1 MKKFR
6 LKAPFPWF
14 GGKSRVAH
22 LVWERFGDVIN
33 YVEPFF
39 GSGAVLLG
47 RPTPARIETVN
58 DLDCFIAN
66 FWRAVQN
73 DPGGVALW
81 ADWPV
86 NEADMHARHLWLVN
100 QDEWRA
106 RIKKDPEYFDV
117 KIAGW
122 WVWGI
127 SQWIGGGWCSRPE
140 WSGRINVSRA
150 EKGIHQQDVS
160 WRSRPAMKSQGLT
173 AHKNSAEWNQRP
185 SLTEN
190 GVHTLQRRPRISGYA
205 DAGVH
210 SAREPRLA
218 GQQMWHKRPVLKR
231 ECALGVN
238 STKQQVPDLGGDS
251 GAAGRGLHASAG
263 PMITDWM
270 YALSDR
276 LRRVRVCCG
285 DWKRILG
292 RSPTEC
298 IGLTGVF
305 LDPPYSAA
313 RDTVYATDDRLVA
326 HKVRE
331 WAIDHGDNPKLRIAL
346 CGYEGEHEMPL
357 NWKVLSWKTNGGHGN
372 AGAKDGRGRTNAAL
386 ERIWFSPH
394 CLEAHSPELAF
405 V

>member
-14 GGKSRVAH
+14 GGKSRVAD
-22 LVWERFGDVIN
+22 LVWERLGDVRN

-106 RIKKDPEYFDV
+106 RMKKDPEYFDV

-140 WSGRINVSRA
+140 WAGRINVSRA
-150 EKGIHQQDVS
+150 EKGVHQGNARS
-160 WRSRPAMKSQGLT
+160 ANWRTRP
-173 AHKNSAEWNQRP
+173 N
-185 SLTEN
+185 LTEGN

-210 SAREPRLA
+210 SARDPRLA
-218 GQQMWHKRPVLKR
+218 GQQVWHKRPELKR
-231 ECALGVN
+231 GQRGVN
-238 STKQQVPDLGGDS
+238 GQGLKQQVPDLGGDS
-251 GAAGRGLHASAG
+251 GAAGKGLHASAG
-263 PMITDWM
+263 PAITDWM
-270 YALSDR
+270 YALADR

-313 RDTVYATDDRLVA
+313 RDTVYATDDRNVA

-331 WAIDHGDNPKLRIAL
+331 WAIAHGDNPMLRIAL
-346 CGYEGEHEMPL
+346 CGYEGEHAMPE
-357 NWKVLSWKTNGGHGN
+357 NWAVLAWKTNGGHGN
-372 AGAKDGRGRTNAAL
+372 ASKNGRGRANANR

-394 CLEAHSPELAF
+394 CLGAHTPELAF